1 MEKRVIR
8 DPIHGYIH
16 ISEQLIWDLINT
28 REFQRLRRIRQLGST
43 PVVFPSGTHTR
54 MLHSLGVYEI
64 ARRMLEE
71 VDDLRETL
79 NEREKLRVQAAA
91 LLHDVG
97 HFPFSHSFEAIM
109 SCSHED
115 YTIRII
121 KGPSEIRNVLDEV
134 DKAFADEVA
143 AIIRHTHPNTI
154 LSQIISS
161 QLDADRLDY
170 LLRDSYFT
178 GTAYGRVDLDR
189 ILRTMRVRNN
199 VLALKQSSIY
209 TVENYIMARYHMYW
223 QVYFHPNSRSFD
235 SILKSLFLRLKD
247 LYEMDPGIA
256 DEYPM
261 YRALLEKQWLSNDE
275 FFLLDDETCSYS
287 FNLMRNSSDK
297 VLHDLAVRIMDRHLF
312 EYTNSEHENE
322 LIETCLRKGLDP
334 RYYVIKDHQRQIPY
348 LPYQG
353 YNESD
358 SIWMAMSDG
367 GLRELSEV
375 STVVGSLMDINEQDE
390 RVFYP
395 EELMK

>member
-1 MEKRVIR
+1 
-8 DPIHGYIH
+8 
-16 ISEQLIWDLINT
+16 
-28 REFQRLRRIRQLGST
+28 
-43 PVVFPSGTHTR
+43 
-54 MLHSLGVYEI
+54 
-64 ARRMLEE
+64 
-71 VDDLRETL
+71 
-79 NEREKLRVQAAA
+79 
-91 LLHDVG
+91 
-97 HFPFSHSFEAIM
+97 
-109 SCSHED
+109 
-115 YTIRII
+115 
-121 KGPSEIRNVLDEV
+121 
-134 DKAFADEVA
+134 
-143 AIIRHTHPNTI
+143 
-154 LSQIISS
+154 
-161 QLDADRLDY
+161 
-170 LLRDSYFT
+170 
-178 GTAYGRVDLDR
+178 
-189 ILRTMRVRNN
+189 
-199 VLALKQSSIY
+199 
-209 TVENYIMARYHMYW
+209 
-223 QVYFHPNSRSFD
+223 
-235 SILKSLFLRLKD
+235 
-247 LYEMDPGIA
+247 MDPGIA

-297 VLHDLAVRIMDRHLF
+297 VLQDLAVRIMDRHLF